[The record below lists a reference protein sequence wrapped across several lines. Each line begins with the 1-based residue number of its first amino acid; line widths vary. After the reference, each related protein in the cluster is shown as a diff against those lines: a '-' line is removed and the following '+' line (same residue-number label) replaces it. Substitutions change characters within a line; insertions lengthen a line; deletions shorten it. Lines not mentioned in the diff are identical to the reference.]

1 MSKLNQNFKVQH
13 SLTLKVD
20 PYHRKGI
27 KDRQT
32 DKRTKRQTDG
42 QTDGRTDRR
51 MSKDTHISAQWQ
63 MTSIKYFPSLDA
75 YTL

>member
-13 SLTLKVD
+13 YLTLKVD

-32 DKRTKRQTDG
+32 DG
-42 QTDGRTDRR
+42 QTDRR

>member
-20 PYHRKGI
+20 PYHEKGI

-32 DKRTKRQTDG
+32 NKRTNRQTDG
-42 QTDGRTDRR
+42 QTDRQI
-51 MSKDTHISAQWQ
+51 SKDTHISAQWQ
-63 MTSIKYFPSLDA
+63 MTSIKYFPSLDE

>member
-13 SLTLKVD
+13 YLTLKVD

-32 DKRTKRQTDG
+32 DKRTNRQTDG
-42 QTDGRTDRR
+42 QTDRR

-63 MTSIKYFPSLDA
+63 MTSIKYFLSLDA